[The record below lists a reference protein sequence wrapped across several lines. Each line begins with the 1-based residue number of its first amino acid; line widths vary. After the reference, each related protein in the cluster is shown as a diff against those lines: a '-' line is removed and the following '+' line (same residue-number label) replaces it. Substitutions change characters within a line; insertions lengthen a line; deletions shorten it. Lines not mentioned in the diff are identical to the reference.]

1 MSGTKILDFST
12 KRKEVVEQK
21 RRSFERVL
29 FQNFLGV
36 YSVIDTAGGIFPI
49 TLVDISPEG
58 CLIQVPLQFRKEES
72 PAAGTEVPLRLY
84 FTKQSYISAVVKIKH
99 ATEYTDDSGQTFMR
113 YGCEFDKTASS
124 FEALKS
130 FIDFVYKFAEHSRID
145 KGDRK
150 VFYL

>member
-1 MSGTKILDFST
+1 MSGTKILDFTS

-36 YSVIDTAGGIFPI
+36 YSVIDVSGVIHPI
-49 TLVDISPEG
+49 SLVDISQEG
-58 CLIQVPLQFRKEES
+58 CLIQIPWNFKKDAKFPQDY
-72 PAAGTEVPLRLY
+72 EVTLRLY
-84 FTKQSYISAVVKIKH
+84 FTKQSYIPAVVKVKH
-99 ATEYTDDSGQTFMR
+99 GTEYVDENGHTYMR
-113 YGCEFDKTASS
+113 YGCEFDQSVGS

-130 FIDFVYKFAEHSRID
+130 FIDFVYKFAEHSTID
-145 KGDRK
+145 KGDIK